1 MCGIRQGS
9 AGKRGLERQNVA
21 PTQEDIA
28 KELGV
33 DITREE
39 KIAKAVRLRKEGR
52 SYRQIGEWL
61 GVDEKT
67 IRNWYKEIPGADN
80 SAPGKTEGDD
90 GKQYPK
96 EMTTPKYGGVLQ
108 FQVGHI
114 PQLEG

>member
-61 GVDEKT
+61 GVHHTTVIHWCKG
-67 IRNWYKEIPGADN
+67 NSGGDN
-80 SAPGKTEGDD
+80 PPTGKVEGDD
-90 GKQYPK
+90 G
-96 EMTTPKYGGVLQ
+96 
-108 FQVGHI
+108 
-114 PQLEG
+114 